1 VFSTAQ
7 GQALEISVTFKKL
20 FVFLALLMMP
30 FSLAF
35 GQAVSTNG
43 GSIQGTITDPTGASI
58 PGATVVIKEP
68 ATGYVHTLKTDSAGY
83 YSVGPL
89 VPGSYTITVSAPNF
103 EGLQST
109 TVVRTGTA
117 TNGDEKLTVGNTN
130 VSVTVTAGAL
140 QVNTD
145 QIGVAGVVTQEQI
158 DTLPVNGRNILD
170 VAQIQPG
177 VILQSGI
184 SFDPT
189 KAGYSALSVSGVGGR
204 TTRILLDGQDITDE
218 TVGTTI
224 FNVPTG
230 AVGEVQLNRSTQDI
244 SGSVTSTG
252 QLLMSTRSG
261 TNAFH
266 GNTFYNFQD
275 YRAGFADVQAQA
287 APFQRNQY
295 GGYIGGA
302 IIKDK
307 LFFFGGGE
315 RIQQT
320 EEDVASGA
328 NPLFQAIETQY
339 PFIPAPFHD
348 TFSMARLDYNAPHN
362 IHMFVRGAYS
372 VNSDDATFGYG
383 PYQIYQNRD
392 NVPAIVGGV
401 DLATGHFNNSF
412 RVGYEKFHN
421 LLGDGTAALGN
432 SIYNPSTG
440 PTNQITLAGDLNA
453 GPNFLAPQGTFQS
466 DKQARY
472 DGSWTKSSHNIKFGF
487 EMNRILGGGFAD
499 FYGPSLYTDLSAT
512 ASNLDPNC
520 GDVAGAA
527 PCPNDPVK
535 GYIGAQYLIGNGNGF
550 FSERPGFGLA
560 GGGVFSWRF
569 AAYVGDTWKVDNSLT
584 VTAGVRWSVDTD
596 RANQDLPTPLCSSLS
611 PSLQFS
617 GCTGDTPLF
626 DQYQQGLGKRTHQPY
641 GDFGPQLGFVFSPGS
656 HKTSLRGGVGIY
668 YESDVFNNTGNAR
681 TPSIQA
687 NGPYFAVGAANE
699 GANSISL
706 PGGGTITQA
715 PDGTPVST
723 ILSESIYN
731 AAPELNAIKAAYQ
744 AKVKNALTPNSSYIG
759 TGGGLN
765 ADNIYAGPY
774 LAPYSIQINGGIQ
787 HEIKPGLLFSA
798 DYVHNATIKIPISID
813 VNHDGAARTLNTAAA
828 QNAILKTLAP
838 NAQAQYAGYPTC
850 PQAATAA
857 AINCAIANGA
867 TIQDFA
873 ANGLDS
879 GTNLY
884 DGQSASANGATASTG
899 AAFPGTNPNVGQG
912 LFILPQ
918 GRSGYDALQVVLQ
931 EQKAH
936 PFPGIT
942 DSDLQISYTLSRIVT
957 GNSGANSADQ
967 FFGGARSFDN
977 DDPNR
982 FLGRSNIDHTNELS
996 FGGSIGI
1003 KYGLHLAVIG
1013 HFFSAPPTSLT
1024 LDNTAGNTGQIFITD
1039 VNGDGVGGDLIQGTN
1054 PGSYMHSVKGKS
1066 LNQLINHYNAVY
1078 AGTPTPAGQALIAAG
1093 IMTQAQLTALGGVQ
1107 QAIAPQ
1113 PQNNPINNPAFRDF
1127 GFNASYPIKL
1137 KFLGGITIIPGAAM
1151 YNVFNMSNYGS
1162 QSGTLLNQG
1171 DFSPTLYGYV
1181 NSTNTPVE
1189 ENNLRVSRNSGTFDA
1204 GGPRSSEFQ
1213 LMVKF

>member
-1 VFSTAQ
+1 
-7 GQALEISVTFKKL
+7 
-20 FVFLALLMMP
+20 
-30 FSLAF
+30 
-35 GQAVSTNG
+35 
-43 GSIQGTITDPTGASI
+43 
-58 PGATVVIKEP
+58 
-68 ATGYVHTLKTDSAGY
+68 
-83 YSVGPL
+83 
-89 VPGSYTITVSAPNF
+89 
-103 EGLQST
+103 
-109 TVVRTGTA
+109 
-117 TNGDEKLTVGNTN
+117 
-130 VSVTVTAGAL
+130 
-140 QVNTD
+140 
-145 QIGVAGVVTQEQI
+145 
-158 DTLPVNGRNILD
+158 
-170 VAQIQPG
+170 
-177 VILQSGI
+177 
-184 SFDPT
+184 
-189 KAGYSALSVSGVGGR
+189 
-204 TTRILLDGQDITDE
+204 
-218 TVGTTI
+218 
-224 FNVPTG
+224 
-230 AVGEVQLNRSTQDI
+230 
-244 SGSVTSTG
+244 
-252 QLLMSTRSG
+252 
-261 TNAFH
+261 
-266 GNTFYNFQD
+266 
-275 YRAGFADVQAQA
+275 VQAQA

-295 GGYIGGA
+295 GGYVGGA